1 MLHPATSAR
10 RAAVVLGV
18 MAVLFLVA
26 TPVAFNQSPP
36 IAVSPPSKP
45 SPTSWLV
52 QPIERGP
59 EFALPDVRCHIN
71 AIAFAPGSDT
81 LVAAGDGGL
90 LLASVDGGRTWRAPT
105 VTWESSASDE
115 LGSPAAA
122 TEPGRPCRSRSDLLG
137 IAWAD
142 DMNALVVGRGGT
154 VLLTDDGGKRWSAA
168 PRPAVADLHGAVFH
182 LDGKRGW
189 VVGDGGLLL
198 ETRDRGR
205 TWQSVVRA
213 TDKDLHAV
221 ASGVVG
227 RWLWASGAGVV
238 VASSDGGDRWSAV
251 PAPAATRFT
260 GIALHPDSGAVLLT
274 DEAGTVHTSTDDGAT
289 WQSRKLSARA
299 LRAVSVS
306 PDGALIAVAGDGG
319 TVALSEDG
327 GMTWTSMSTGV
338 STSLRAAAIAAGS
351 RALLAGEAGVVL
363 GRAGDGAGW
372 TPLTRRARS
381 AAGAADVANADQA
394 ADLGEYARYPAL
406 WYFLL
411 GAMIAIAVVV
421 IRGRWPSLRERGL
434 IELGASDR
442 PIAADDPDPLGIA
455 TTAER

>member
-289 WQSRKLSARA
+289 WQVAQALSPSPTRRVCLAR
-299 LRAVSVS
+299 RRT
-306 PDGALIAVAGDGG
+306 DRGGRRWGDGRPVRG
-319 TVALSEDG
+319 WWDDLDFNVDRSIDKP
-327 GMTWTSMSTGV
+327 
-338 STSLRAAAIAAGS
+338 AGC
-351 RALLAGEAGVVL
+351 RH
-363 GRAGDGAGW
+363 
-372 TPLTRRARS
+372 RRRQQ
-381 AAGAADVANADQA
+381 GAAS
-394 ADLGEYARYPAL
+394 
-406 WYFLL
+406 W
-411 GAMIAIAVVV
+411 
-421 IRGRWPSLRERGL
+421 RGRSGPRPRRRWGRLDTSHPPRTLRRRRCRCRER
-434 IELGASDR
+434 R
-442 PIAADDPDPLGIA
+442 PGRGSGGVRTLPLRFG
-455 TTAER
+455 TSCSGR